1 MKRLIS
7 LSLLLSSALCGHA
20 QDVNK
25 TLTLDEVTVQ
35 AAKVVNKADGLLIY
49 PTDAQRQ
56 ASNNGFSILE
66 KLSLANLRIDHVN
79 HAVTAID
86 NRGEVQL
93 RVNGVVVGKQEMLAL
108 DPKDVVKIDFINNP
122 GSPLWRGHS
131 LCRRYR
137 YAQKREWLYGRHR
150 PDRVAYHLAG

>member
-1 MKRLIS
+1 M
-7 LSLLLSSALCGHA
+7 
-20 QDVNK
+20 
-25 TLTLDEVTVQ
+25 
-35 AAKVVNKADGLLIY
+35 LIY
-49 PTDAQRQ
+49 PTNARKQG
-56 ASNNGFSILE
+56 SNNGFSILE

-122 GSPLWRGHS
+122 GVRYGEGGENGAFPPTRDGCIHS
-131 LCRRYR
+131 LSM
-137 YAQKREWLYGRHR
+137 RERG
-150 PDRVAYHLAG
+150 